1 MARARASDDQA
12 LKQHYEELA
21 LAFVQNVADERDHDN
36 TAAALAT
43 NKPQLDSGNANR
55 YGR

>member
-1 MARARASDDQA
+1 MALARASDDQA

-36 TAAALAT
+36 TAPALAT
-43 NKPQLDSGNANR
+43 NNPKLDSGNPNR
-55 YGR
+55 HGP